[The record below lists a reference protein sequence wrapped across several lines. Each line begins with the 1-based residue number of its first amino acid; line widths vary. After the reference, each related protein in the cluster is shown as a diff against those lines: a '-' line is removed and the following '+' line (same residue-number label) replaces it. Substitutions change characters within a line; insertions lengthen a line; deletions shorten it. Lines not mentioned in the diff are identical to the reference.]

1 MIKAFLGDHWIVIVL
16 VVGALGLGFAQ
27 GIDYNDK
34 GWLARW
40 ESRNADESTAKAAFE
55 LKQRETERGLRDDLA
70 NQLEINDKQRLE
82 SQRVKSDADAAL
94 NSLHGE
100 LSSLQLRLQRA
111 SNAPGNSSTISSVT
125 RAAMVL
131 TDLLASCSTE
141 RQDLAGSFDESRK
154 RALNVEQMYDKA
166 RGQ

>member
-1 MIKAFLGDHWIVIVL
+1 MIKAFLGAHWIAIVL

-94 NSLHGE
+94 DSLHGE

-111 SNAPGNSSTISSVT
+111 STAPGNSSTISSVT

-154 RALNVEQMYDKA
+154 RAINVEQMYDKA